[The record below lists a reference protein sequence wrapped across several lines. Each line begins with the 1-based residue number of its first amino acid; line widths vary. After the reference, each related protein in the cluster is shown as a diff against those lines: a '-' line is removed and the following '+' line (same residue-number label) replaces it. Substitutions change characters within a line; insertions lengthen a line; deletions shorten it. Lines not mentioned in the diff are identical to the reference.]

1 MRTGWR
7 LRDVVVGLL
16 AAFGVALGTP
26 LPVTATDLP
35 GVLTDY
41 TITSWG
47 QRDGFPLGSTWA
59 IAQDED
65 GYLWLGTDAGLFR
78 FDGVRFL
85 PWTPPEADPPL
96 RGSIRSLLSARDGS
110 LWIGFGDAGRAVRV
124 QDGRPRIY
132 GETEGL
138 PRAAVTSLVEDADH
152 TIWAVTSRG
161 LFALR
166 DERFQ
171 RVGPE
176 VGLPDT
182 PIYGL
187 RVDPRGRLVVG
198 TGAGIFRRVESSPR
212 FELLSPSVQEGVPRA
227 FTDDGS
233 GALYVTDSILG
244 FRSVG
249 DAAPGAP
256 DPMRRGR
263 GYALFRD
270 SHNNMWVGT
279 LGQGL
284 WRVRPRPTTSLRPGP
299 GGDFVIERVTELTG
313 LSSDGVLA
321 LMEDRD
327 GNLWVGTSEG
337 LNRLVPRRIIRV
349 TDLGLVTGV
358 ESAADGHVWVGTIDE
373 LVRFSAADPASPL
386 ARVRLPGSR
395 LATMHADGDA
405 LWAVTNRG
413 IVGLTG
419 RDGTLRPVTGT
430 ESLRQVSA
438 LANDKDGRLWLYDQT
453 GGLFSLR
460 QRRLEPFGLPE
471 ERRADRIALM
481 HVDSTGRLW
490 LAFASGQL
498 GEVVA
503 GVLKIHDG
511 GSGFEPSLVHAIH
524 EDRDRVI
531 WFARTDGLSRY
542 ADGRFVTLTRD
553 KGFPLRNLTGLVE
566 DQRDNFWI
574 GSNLGI
580 ARISRAEI
588 DKAFAAGRADTIQ
601 YTLFDRS
608 DGIASTPRAV
618 YSLGRPA
625 AMASDGRVWFVTG
638 AGVTIIDPKTL
649 ETVRPP
655 APVRVERV
663 IANDTTFEA
672 APGVTLPARSSSL
685 QIDYTVVNLTSPFR
699 TNFRYKLEGF
709 DADWITAGPRRQAFY
724 TNLPPRPY
732 RFVVVARNSE
742 GMPLSET
749 AWEFAIAPMFYQTR
763 WFSAALVALV
773 ALAGWGAWRL
783 RLRQVRREF
792 SLLLHERTR
801 LSREIHDTL
810 LQSLVGI
817 ALQFDALAGEL
828 PAAAG
833 RTRDQLVRMRK
844 QVEEHIREARHSIWN
859 LRSPTLRRR
868 DLGTALRA
876 FAEQATESAGIAV
889 DVDINGAPPRRV
901 PRVEEQL
908 LRIGQEAVSNAVR
921 HSGASRIRIR
931 LDYRPDD
938 VTLRVADDGRGFD
951 FAALQREP
959 NGHYGLITMRE
970 RAAEIGGSLL
980 IESRPPAGT
989 EITAVV
995 PQSARVEEP
1004 VDVGT

>member
-7 LRDVVVGLL
+7 LRNAVVGGL
-16 AAFGVALGTP
+16 AALAVAGGDP
-26 LPVTATDLP
+26 FSAFATDLP

-59 IAQDED
+59 IAQDDD

-85 PWTPPEADPPL
+85 PWTPPETDPPL

-124 QDGRPRIY
+124 QEGRSRVY
-132 GETEGL
+132 GESEGL
-138 PRAAVTSLVEDADH
+138 PRVAITGLLEDADH
-152 TIWAVTSRG
+152 TVWAMTSRG

-171 RVGPE
+171 RAGAE
-176 VGLPDT
+176 VGLPDA
-182 PIYGL
+182 PVYGL
-187 RVDPRGRLVVG
+187 RLDPRGSLVVG
-198 TGAGIFRRVESSPR
+198 TGAGIFRRTESSPR
-212 FELLSPSVQEGVPRA
+212 FELMASSAQEGVPRGL
-227 FTDDGS
+227 TDDGS
-233 GALYVTDSILG
+233 GELYVTDSILG
-244 FRSVG
+244 FRAVG
-249 DAAPGAP
+249 DAATDAP
-256 DPMRRGR
+256 DPLRRGR

-284 WRVRPRPTTSLRPGP
+284 WRVRPGGP
-299 GGDFVIERVTELTG
+299 KGEFVIERVTELTG
-313 LSSDGVLA
+313 LSSDGVLT

-327 GNLWVGTSEG
+327 GNLWAGTSEG
-337 LNRLVPRRIIRV
+337 LNRLAPRRITRV

-358 ESAADGHVWVGTIDE
+358 ESASDGHMWVGTIDE
-373 LVRFSAADPASPL
+373 LVRFSATDTGSPL

-395 LATMHADGDA
+395 LRTMHSDGDA
-405 LWAVTNRG
+405 LWAVTDRG
-413 IVGLTG
+413 IVGLQG
-419 RDGTLRPVTGT
+419 GDATLRPIAGT
-430 ESLRQVSA
+430 QSLRQVSA
-438 LANDKDGRLWLYDQT
+438 LTNDKDGRLWLYDQER
-453 GGLFSLR
+453 GLFTLHR
-460 QRRLEPFGLPE
+460 GKLHPFPLPE

-481 HVDSTGRLW
+481 HVDTTGRVW

-498 GEVVA
+498 GEVAA
-503 GVLKIHDG
+503 GVLRMHDTDN
-511 GSGFEPSLVHAIH
+511 GFEPSLVHAIH
-524 EDRDRVI
+524 EDRNRVL
-531 WFARTDGLSRY
+531 WFARTDGLTRY
-542 ADGRFVTLTRD
+542 ADDRFVTLTRE

-588 DKAFAAGRADTIQ
+588 DKAFVAGRADTIQ

-625 AMASDGRVWFVTG
+625 TRASDGRVWFVTG
-638 AGVTIIDPKTL
+638 AGVTIIDPKSL

-663 IANDTTFEA
+663 IANDTTFDA
-672 APGVTLPARSSSL
+672 VVGITLPARSSSL
-685 QIDYTVVNLTSPFR
+685 QIDYTVVNLTSPLR

-709 DADWITAGPRRQAFY
+709 DADWVTAGTRRQAYY

-763 WFSAALVALV
+763 WFSAAMLALV
-773 ALAGWGAWRL
+773 AFAGWGAWRL

-833 RTRDQLVRMRK
+833 RTREQLVRMRK

-889 DVDINGAPPRRV
+889 DVAVNGTPPRRV

-908 LRIGQEAVSNAVR
+908 LRIGQEAISNAVR
-921 HSGASRIRIR
+921 HSGASRIRVR
-931 LDYRPDD
+931 LDYHPDD
-938 VTLRVADDGRGFD
+938 VTLSVADDGRGFD
-951 FAALQREP
+951 FAAMQRES

-970 RAAEIGGSLL
+970 RAAEIGGSLS
-980 IESRPPAGT
+980 IASRPPAGT
-989 EITAVV
+989 EVTAVV
-995 PQSARVEEP
+995 PQSARVEEL

>member
-1 MRTGWR
+1 
-7 LRDVVVGLL
+7 LRNVIVGLV
-16 AAFGVALGTP
+16 AAFAVAIGAP
-26 LPVTATDLP
+26 FPVAATDLP

-59 IAQDED
+59 IAQDDD

-85 PWTPPEADPPL
+85 PWTAPDAEPPL
-96 RGSIRSLLSARDGS
+96 RSSVRSLLSARDGS
-110 LWIGFGDAGRAVRV
+110 LWIGFGEAGRVVRV
-124 QDGRPRIY
+124 QDGRSRIY
-132 GETEGL
+132 GEAEGL
-138 PRAAVTSLVEDADH
+138 PRAAVTALLEDADR
-152 TIWAVTSRG
+152 TVWAASSRG
-161 LFALR
+161 LFALHN
-166 DERFQ
+166 ERFQ
-171 RVGPE
+171 RMGLDA
-176 VGLPDT
+176 GLPDT
-182 PIYGL
+182 PVYGI
-187 RVDPRGRLVVG
+187 RIDSRGRLIVG
-198 TGAGIFRRVESSPR
+198 TGAGIFRRVESSVR
-212 FELLSPSVQEGVPRA
+212 FELLSPAREGVPRSL
-227 FTDDGS
+227 TDDG
-233 GALYVTDSILG
+233 GGELYVTDSIVG

-249 DAAPGAP
+249 DGATPAA
-256 DPMRRGR
+256 DPLRRGR

-270 SHNNMWVGT
+270 RNNNMWVGT

-284 WRVRPRPTTSLRPGP
+284 WRVRPGGP
-299 GGDFVIERVTELTG
+299 KKDFVIERATELTG

-327 GNLWVGTSEG
+327 GNLWAGTSEG

-358 ESAADGHVWVGTIDE
+358 ESAPDGDVWVGTIDE
-373 LVRFSAADPASPL
+373 LVRFSAADTGSPL
-386 ARVRLPGSR
+386 ARVRLAGSR
-395 LATMHADGDA
+395 LQTMHADGDA

-413 IVGLTG
+413 IVGLKG
-419 RDGTLRPVTGT
+419 RDATLRPIAGT
-430 ESLRQVSA
+430 ESVRQVSA
-438 LANDKDGRLWLYDQT
+438 LTSDKEGRLWLYDQAQ
-453 GGLFSLR
+453 GLFTLHGG
-460 QRRLEPFGLPE
+460 RLEPVALPE

-481 HVDSTGRLW
+481 HADTTGRVW
-490 LAFASGQL
+490 LVFASGQL
-498 GEVVA
+498 GEVV
-503 GVLKIHDG
+503 GRVLKMHDA

-531 WFARTDGLSRY
+531 WFARTDGLTRY
-542 ADGRFVTLTRD
+542 ADGRFATLTRD

-625 AMASDGRVWFVTG
+625 TRASDGRVWFVTG

-672 APGVTLPARSSSL
+672 AAGLTLPARSSRL
-685 QIDYTVVNLTSPFR
+685 QIDYTEVNLTSPLR
-699 TNFRYKLEGF
+699 TNFRYRLEGF
-709 DADWITAGPRRQAFY
+709 DADWITAGTRRQAYY

-763 WFSAALVALV
+763 WFSAAIVALV

-833 RTRDQLVRMRK
+833 RTREQLVRMRK
-844 QVEEHIREARHSIWN
+844 QVEDHIREARHSIWN

-889 DVDINGAPPRRV
+889 EVEVNGAPPRRV

-908 LRIGQEAVSNAVR
+908 LRIGQEAISNAVR
-921 HSGASRIRIR
+921 HSGASRIQVR

-938 VTLRVADDGRGFD
+938 VVLSVADDGRGFD
-951 FAALQREP
+951 LAHTESEP
-959 NGHYGLITMRE
+959 NGHYGLVTMKE
-970 RAAEIGGSLL
+970 RAAEIGGTLS
-980 IESRPPAGT
+980 IESRAPAGT
-989 EITAVV
+989 RISAVV
-995 PQSARVEEP
+995 PQSLRVEERLEERA
-1004 VDVGT
+1004 DVA